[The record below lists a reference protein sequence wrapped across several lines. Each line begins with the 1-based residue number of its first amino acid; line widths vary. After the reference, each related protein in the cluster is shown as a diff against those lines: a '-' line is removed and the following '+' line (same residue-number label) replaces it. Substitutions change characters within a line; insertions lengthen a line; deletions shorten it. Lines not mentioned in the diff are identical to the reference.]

1 MNQWSST
8 ESSAW
13 ISFYDCMH
21 LHQRSTIDIWPEK
34 ERETAEEPT
43 ANPLEDC
50 YPPISVFGK
59 SLYNQAQ
66 KRLESR

>member
-1 MNQWSST
+1 MVKH
-8 ESSAW
+8 W
-13 ISFYDCMH
+13 IICMDFILWLHACTSEKHDWH
-21 LHQRSTIDIWPEK
+21 LTREK

-59 SLYNQAQ
+59 SLFNQAQ
-66 KRLESR
+66 KRVESR